1 MLQEPFARALPL
13 GSIQARGWLARQ
25 LRIQAEGLS
34 GHLDQFWPDVAD
46 SRWFGGEAEGWE
58 RAPYWLDGFLPLAWT
73 LGDEELKARAA
84 ARVGEILDLQHE
96 DGWLGPREAH
106 SPGAEPRDQY
116 DIWALFLA
124 LKVLV
129 QFHEATGGERV
140 EPAVERCLRK
150 VARHVDIV
158 PLFNWGQ
165 ARWFEALIAIWW
177 LYERKPAPWLL
188 DLALKLRVQGLDWR
202 QWFERWPLTDPIGK
216 GLWSYLGHV
225 VNNAM
230 ALRAGALW
238 WRLTGDES
246 DRRAAGRMA
255 ELLDRHHGMPTGVF
269 TGDECL
275 HGTDP
280 RQGTELCAVAEYMY
294 SLEWLAALTGSPAW
308 GDRLERIT
316 FNALPATF
324 SPDMWAH
331 QYDQQVNQ
339 VEASH
344 REAPPW
350 NTNGPD
356 ANVFGLEP
364 FFGCCTANLSQGW
377 PKFAA
382 NLWARAADRD
392 LVAQA
397 WAPCHLRT
405 DIAGTPVEIEVE
417 TDYPFN
423 ETLRLTVRPERSVEL
438 ALHLRIPA
446 WAEGAT
452 VTLHGD
458 ETPAMAGTYHEVRR
472 TWHPGEMLELRLPM
486 SPRAE
491 RRPSGGV
498 SIHRGPLMYALR
510 IGEDW
515 RRVNEDKPHRDLPH
529 GDWEVH
535 PTTPWNYALIVDA
548 TNVGE
553 RIRFEQGTVGDC
565 PFSPEGAPIRATAP
579 ARRVPDWTLCNGSTT
594 PLPTGDFA
602 VGEAIEEVELI
613 PYGATNLRIGEFPT
627 LSEQAT
633 QTGSSEVESTSR
645 LTGV

>member
-1 MLQEPFARALPL
+1 VSARFSISNTRTAGSAPKQAHAL
-13 GSIQARGWLARQ
+13 
-25 LRIQAEGLS
+25 
-34 GHLDQFWPDVAD
+34 
-46 SRWFGGEAEGWE
+46 
-58 RAPYWLDGFLPLAWT
+58 
-73 LGDEELKARAA
+73 
-84 ARVGEILDLQHE
+84 
-96 DGWLGPREAH
+96 
-106 SPGAEPRDQY
+106 GAEQRGPY

-129 QFHEATGGERV
+129 QFHDAGGDERV
-140 EPAVERCLRK
+140 EPAVERCLRML
-150 VARHVDIV
+150 ARHVDAV

-177 LYERKPAPWLL
+177 LYERKPEQWLL

-202 QWFERWPLTDPIGK
+202 QWFERWPLTEPTAK
-216 GLWSYLGHV
+216 GHWSYLGHV

-230 ALRAGALW
+230 ALREGALW

-246 DRRAAGRMA
+246 DRGAARQML
-255 ELLDRHHGMPTGVF
+255 ELLDRHHGTPAGVF

-280 RQGTELCAVAEYMY
+280 RQGTELCAVAETMY

-308 GDRLERIT
+308 GDRLERIA

-339 VEASH
+339 VEASQ
-344 REAPPW
+344 REDPPW

-364 FFGCCTANLSQGW
+364 FFGCCTANLSQAW
-377 PKFAA
+377 PKLAA
-382 NLWARAADRD
+382 NLWARAADGA

-397 WAPCHLRT
+397 WAPCQLRT
-405 DIAGTPVEIEVE
+405 EVADTPVEIEVE
-417 TDYPFN
+417 TDYPFD
-423 ETLRLTVRPERSVEL
+423 ETLRLTVRAEHPVEL
-438 ALHLRIPA
+438 ALRLRIPA

-452 VTLHGD
+452 VTLHGN
-458 ETPAMAGTYHEVRR
+458 ETAAVAGTYHEVRR
-472 TWHPGEMLELRLPM
+472 SWPPGGATLELRLPM
-486 SPRAE
+486 SPCAE

-498 SIHRGPLMYALR
+498 SIHRGPLLYGLR

-515 RRVNEDKPHRDLPH
+515 RRINEDKPCRELPH
-529 GDWEVH
+529 ADWEVH
-535 PTTPWNYALIVDA
+535 PTTPWNYALTVDES
-548 TNVGE
+548 NVGD
-553 RIRFEQGTVGDC
+553 RIRFEQRAVGDL
-565 PFSPEGAPIRATAP
+565 PFSPEGAPVRATAP
-579 ARRVPDWTLCNGSTT
+579 ARRVPGWKLDNGSTT
-594 PLPTGDFA
+594 ALPTGDFA

-627 LSEQAT
+627 VRE
-633 QTGSSEVESTSR
+633 
-645 LTGV
+645 